1 MVETVISTGLIGS
14 PGYGHGLVSQS
25 GPKANMKPLKQ
36 DYESSTPTMG
46 YMDMAT
52 ATGEM
57 RSVLLALFLCC
68 SQRALFFG
76 AGLRYDTTA
85 IICLPPLLAVA
96 LFFLPPYVYMHLL
109 CVASVEPVM
118 LHLTIPPWTSR

>member
-1 MVETVISTGLIGS
+1 
-14 PGYGHGLVSQS
+14 
-25 GPKANMKPLKQ
+25 MKPLKQ

-57 RSVLLALFLCC
+57 RSVLLALFLCY

-76 AGLRYDTTA
+76 AGLRYGTTTL
-85 IICLPPLLAVA
+85 ICLPPLLAVTS
-96 LFFLPPYVYMHLL
+96 LPPYVYMHLL
-109 CVASVEPVM
+109 CVTSVEPVM
-118 LHLTIPPWTSR
+118 LHLTIPHGLRGGEWFGLVHEL